1 MREWRRE
8 RGAMKNLVRLFFL
21 LTVAVITAAILRSLI

>member
-1 MREWRRE
+1 
-8 RGAMKNLVRLFFL
+8 MKNIVRLFFL